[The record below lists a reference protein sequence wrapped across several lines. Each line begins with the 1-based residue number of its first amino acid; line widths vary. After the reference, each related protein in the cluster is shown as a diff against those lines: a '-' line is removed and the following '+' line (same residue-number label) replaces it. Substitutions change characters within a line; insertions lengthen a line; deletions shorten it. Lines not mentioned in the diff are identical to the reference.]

1 MNHQPDTAAPKLE
14 LLTCQQAD
22 EAIAALDP
30 EYRKQCV
37 CRFGQGQSI
46 EYLQPLSSYADA
58 GDHLLSRLR
67 FDPSPAGLRLWAF
80 VFSETKRLFA
90 ARQAGQKIFA
100 VMKDLGTMPVLTYA
114 LPQTTTFYAD
124 EFWWSPCLTED
135 TRLLDAAEALGCHD
149 QCCYVRAAL
158 GAYELHSHF
167 PEPDLS
173 IAAVGSCCDD
183 FSAIMQLIAA
193 RGHKTVFWD
202 LPLRKDPAAHI
213 RHQEF
218 SRNSAGQS
226 WYQHSALDFL
236 VQQFRRVKLSV
247 EQVAEQPITDEMLLR
262 SISFANRVRELV
274 REIRDLAYGTVP
286 TPLAGLETMLCEF
299 LAIHYCSDPLQCL
312 AVLED
317 LLEEVR
323 RRVKLNQGVLPHQAF
338 RTVWAM
344 PCTDPSIL
352 QLWEQLGGCVAGT
365 EYLISHSRYGIR
377 TDCAPLS
384 ALAEAALNDPCIGST
399 AFRAQRVLEQLRK
412 YKAEAVIIPSI
423 FGASHCS
430 YEIREIASA
439 VQSECGLPVLS
450 FEVPFSTKEV
460 SKQVANRLGAFAELL
475 QQRRTETTK
484 PQIPSVSEDN

>member
-1 MNHQPDTAAPKLE
+1 MSHRAPSAGPPLE

-22 EAIAALDP
+22 AVINALDSQ
-30 EYRKQCV
+30 YRRQCLSP
-37 CRFGQGQSI
+37 QSLSQPLD
-46 EYLQPLSSYADA
+46 YLQPLSLYANA

-67 FDPSPAGLRLWAF
+67 FDPDPAALRLWTF

-90 ARQAGQKIFA
+90 ARKAGMKIFA
-100 VMKDLGTMPVLTYA
+100 AMKDLGTIPVMTYA
-114 LPQTTTFYAD
+114 LPHTVTFYAD
-124 EFWWSPCLTED
+124 EFWWSPCLMQD
-135 TRLLDAAEALGCHD
+135 TRLLDVAEELGCHD

-193 RGHKTVFWD
+193 RGHRTVFWD

-218 SRNSAGQS
+218 SRNFAGQS

-236 VQQFRRVKLSV
+236 LQQFRHVKLSV
-247 EQVAEQPITDEMLLR
+247 EQVAGRSITDEMLAT
-262 SISFANRVRELV
+262 SIAFANRVRALV

-286 TPLAGLETMLCEF
+286 TPLTGLESMLCEF

-312 AVLED
+312 AVLENVLD
-317 LLEEVR
+317 MVR
-323 RRVKLNQGVLPHQAF
+323 HRVRLGQGVLSSQAY

-365 EYLISHSRYGIR
+365 EYLISHSRYQIR
-377 TDCAPLS
+377 SDVPPLQ

-399 AFRAQRVLEQLRK
+399 AFRAQRVVEQVRK
-412 YKAEAVIIPSI
+412 YHAEAVIIPGI

-430 YEIREIASA
+430 YEIREIAAA
-439 VQSECGLPVLS
+439 VQSQCGLPVLA
-450 FEVPFSTKEV
+450 FEVPFSAHAV
-460 SKQVANRLGAFAELL
+460 SAQVAARLEAFAELL
-475 QQRRTETTK
+475 EDRRRRIGGNHRT
-484 PQIPSVSEDN
+484 